1 MIRKV
6 AVIMGSDS
14 DWPVVK
20 GACAQLKALDIPFEA
35 HILSAH
41 RTPAEAAEFAR
52 NAKANGFGVILCAAG
67 MAAHLAGAFAANTT
81 LPVIGIPMKG
91 GAMDGLDALLATV
104 QMPSGIPV
112 ATVALNGAKNA
123 AWLAAEILALSDDA
137 LAGKLDAERAAMAQ
151 QIAAKEQKLQK
162 EIEELV
168 MSDFAY
174 PLHEECGVFGIYDRA
189 GTEDVAAAA
198 YSALYALQH
207 RGQESCGIAVND
219 DGVITGH
226 RDLGLVNEVLTPAV
240 LASVSSPTA
249 HMATGHVRYATA
261 GSRVRAN
268 AQPMIVRHG
277 RGTMALCHN
286 GNLTNALELRR
297 QLENEGAIFH
307 GSSDTEVICYLVTRN
322 RLRMGSIETAI
333 SKTMD
338 VLEGAY
344 SLVIMS
350 ATKLIAVRDPRGY
363 RPLCIGTLPGGGY
376 VFASESCALDAA
388 GATLLRD
395 VEPGE
400 IVVADT
406 NTGELRSIK
415 DHCGRKDTQM
425 CVFEYIYFS
434 RPDSIIEGSSVHEAR
449 KQAGR
454 FLAQEHPVEA
464 DVVIGV
470 PDSGLDAALG
480 YSEESG
486 IPYGIGFI
494 KNKYIGRTFIQGSQK
509 QRENSVRIK
518 LNVVSS
524 TVKGKRVVLVDDS
537 IVRGTTSA
545 RIIKLL
551 RDAGATEV
559 HFRVS
564 APALQI
570 SLLFRHR
577 HPGPEAAG
585 RHRPHRGADQRGHRR
600 GHAGLPVHRPCGPAG
615 QERQHAASAPPAS
628 PANMPSSPTEV
639 LSTDIHERH
648 LNDRPKDEKKLGE

>member
-1 MIRKV
+1 
-6 AVIMGSDS
+6 
-14 DWPVVK
+14 
-20 GACAQLKALDIPFEA
+20 
-35 HILSAH
+35 
-41 RTPAEAAEFAR
+41 
-52 NAKANGFGVILCAAG
+52 
-67 MAAHLAGAFAANTT
+67 
-81 LPVIGIPMKG
+81 
-91 GAMDGLDALLATV
+91 
-104 QMPSGIPV
+104 
-112 ATVALNGAKNA
+112 
-123 AWLAAEILALSDDA
+123 
-137 LAGKLDAERAAMAQ
+137 
-151 QIAAKEQKLQK
+151 
-162 EIEELV
+162 

-219 DGVITGH
+219 DGVINGH
-226 RDLGLVNEVLTPAV
+226 RDLGLVNEVFTPAV
-240 LASVSSPTA
+240 LGSLAKPTA
-249 HMATGHVRYATA
+249 HMATGHVRYATS
-261 GSRVRAN
+261 GSRIRAN

-322 RLRMGSIETAI
+322 RLRMGSIEIAI

-344 SLVIMS
+344 SLVVMS

-376 VFASESCALDAA
+376 VFASESCALDAV

-400 IVVADT
+400 IVITDT
-406 NTGELRSIK
+406 KTGELRSIK
-415 DHCGRKDTQM
+415 DHCGRPDRQM
-425 CVFEYIYFS
+425 CVFEFIYFA

-480 YSEESG
+480 YSQESG

-509 QRENSVRIK
+509 QRENSVTPSCAAPP
-518 LNVVSS
+518 LPASS
-524 TVKGKRVVLVDDS
+524 S
-537 IVRGTTSA
+537 CCGTPEQRKSTSA
-545 RIIKLL
+545 FRHPPSNIP
-551 RDAGATEV
+551 AT
-559 HFRVS
+559 S
-564 APALQI
+564 APTSPTRSFW
-570 SLLFRHR
+570 SL
-577 HPGPEAAG
+577 PAA
-585 RHRPHRGADQRGHRR
+585 RWTRSTRSLAPTRWATSPRSTSSSWPRT
-600 GHAGLPVHRPCGPAG
+600 PT
-615 QERQHAASAPPAS
+615 AASAPPAS
-628 PANMPSSPTEV
+628 PANTP
-639 LSTDIHERH
+639 
-648 LNDRPKDEKKLGE
+648 